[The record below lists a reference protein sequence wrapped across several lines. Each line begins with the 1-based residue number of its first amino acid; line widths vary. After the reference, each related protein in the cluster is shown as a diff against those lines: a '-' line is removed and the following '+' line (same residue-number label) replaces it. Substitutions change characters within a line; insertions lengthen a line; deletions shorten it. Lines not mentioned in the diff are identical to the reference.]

1 MKRHVVRNDGFALVF
16 VSGSILFS
24 IGYFLPNEV
33 ALQVTTFVGGLIG
46 FIIYSRV
53 RNWNINDQSFKNM
66 LMLGI
71 TILMSSWASLCW
83 LVAYDVFLKTI
94 PLTENRRN
102 AFISLNFFL
111 PLLLV
116 FSGLLSSWLS
126 NHLSRHDK

>member
-1 MKRHVVRNDGFALVF
+1 MKKQVVRNEGFMLILVG
-16 VSGSILFS
+16 GSILFS

-33 ALQVTTFVGGLIG
+33 ALQITTFIGGLIG

-53 RNWNINDQSFKNM
+53 SNWNINDRALENM

-71 TILMSSWASLCW
+71 TILMSSWASSCW
-83 LVAYDVFLKTI
+83 LVAYNLFFKAT
-94 PLTENRRN
+94 PLAENRLN
-102 AFISLNFFL
+102 AFIILNFFF

-126 NHLSRHDK
+126 ERLSRSR